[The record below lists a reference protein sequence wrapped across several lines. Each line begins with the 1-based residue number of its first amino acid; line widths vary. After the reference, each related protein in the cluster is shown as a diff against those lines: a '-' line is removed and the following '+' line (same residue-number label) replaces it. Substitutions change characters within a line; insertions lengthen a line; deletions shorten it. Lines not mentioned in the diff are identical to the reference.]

1 MTEQEQKLE
10 TSKVRVFMAIRKIF
24 KLIPDFS
31 GQLDLEVHCKGG
43 IVKDVYE
50 VKRRRKV

>member
-1 MTEQEQKLE
+1 
-10 TSKVRVFMAIRKIF
+10 MAEKEKKFELSSARIYQAVKKIF
-24 KLIPDFS
+24 NVIPDFS
-31 GQLDLEVHCKGG
+31 GQLELEVHCKGG

>member
-1 MTEQEQKLE
+1 MTEQEHKNN
-10 TSKVRVFMAIRKIF
+10 TSQARIYIAVKKIF
-24 KLIPDFS
+24 SCIPDFS
-31 GQLDLEVHCKGG
+31 GQLDLEVHCKNG